1 MAHPSAAKYRG
12 KWWREAF
19 EKDDWR
25 IFEDFRYFLFHVWRF
40 LELPEPT
47 PLQYDIAKYLQHGPR
62 RKIIEAYRGVGKSWI
77 TSAFVCWLL
86 LRDPQEKI
94 LVVSASKDRAD
105 QFSTFTL
112 RLISEMP
119 LLAHLRPR
127 PDQRQSMI
135 AFDVGPAMPDHSP
148 SVKSVGVFGQLTG
161 SRANR
166 IIPDDVEV
174 PNNSETQ
181 QMRDK
186 LAERVKEFDAI
197 LKPGGSID
205 YLGTPQTEESLYN
218 KMPAR
223 GYEIRVWPAR
233 YPKAEDVAKTYG
245 DTLAPIVALA
255 LEKNP
260 DLGGKPTDAV
270 RFDHEDLLEREL
282 SYGRSGFAL
291 QFMLDTRLSD
301 QDRYPLKLSD
311 LVVFAC
317 NPDVAPEKIVW
328 SGNPEYVVQDL
339 ECVGLSGDR
348 YYRAATQFG
357 EWLPYTGS
365 LLYIDPS
372 GRGKDETAWAVIKML
387 NGYLYLPG
395 AGGFQGGYEPE
406 TLEGLAKL
414 AKDHAINLVQIE
426 DNFGDGMFTALL
438 RPVMAKHYP
447 VTIEEVKVSRT
458 KELRIISTLE
468 PVLNSHRL
476 IVDPSVIKND
486 RASTKHL
493 PPDKALRYQLF
504 YQLSRLTKEK
514 GSLAQDDRLDAL
526 AGAVKYW
533 TDKIGMDADQ
543 RIKDRQEQLALD
555 AYELA
560 FHADISTDG
569 FAIGLNLEQARQVV
583 RARGGN
589 KRMDMV

>member
-1 MAHPSAAKYRG
+1 MANPASKYRG
-12 KWWREAF
+12 AWWREVF
-19 EKDDWR
+19 DEDDWR

-47 PLQYDIAKYLQHGPR
+47 PLQYDIARYLQHGPR
-62 RKIIEAYRGVGKSWI
+62 RKVIEAYRGVGKSWI

-135 AFDVGPAMPDHSP
+135 AFDVGPALPDHSP
-148 SVKSVGVFGQLTG
+148 SVKSVGIFGQLTG

-181 QMRDK
+181 PMRDK
-186 LAERVKEFDAI
+186 LSERVKEFDAI
-197 LKPGGSID
+197 VKPGGSID

-218 KMPAR
+218 KLPAR
-223 GYEIRVWPAR
+223 GYEVRVWCAR
-233 YPKAEDVAKTYG
+233 YPKPEDVAKTYG
-245 DTLAPIVALA
+245 DTLAPILAQA

-260 DLGGKPTDAV
+260 SLAGTPTDAV

-301 QDRYPLKLSD
+301 QDRYPLKLGD
-311 LVVFAC
+311 LIIFAC

-348 YYRAATQFG
+348 YYRAAVTFG
-357 EWLPYTGS
+357 TWQPYTGS

-372 GRGKDETAWAVIKML
+372 GRGKDETGYAVIKML
-387 NGYLYLPG
+387 NGYLYMPD

-406 TLEGLAKL
+406 VLQGLAEIARKN
-414 AKDHAINLVQIE
+414 AVNLVQIE
-426 DNFGDGMFTALL
+426 DNFGDGMFTALI
-438 RPVMAKHYP
+438 RPVLAKVHP
-447 VTIEEVKVSRT
+447 CQIEDVKVSRA
-458 KELRIISTLE
+458 KELRIINTLE

-476 IVDPSVIKND
+476 VVDPAVIKND
-486 RASTKHL
+486 RASASHL

-504 YQLSRLTKEK
+504 YQLSRITKER
-514 GSLAQDDRLDAL
+514 GSLAQDDRLDAV
-526 AGAVKYW
+526 AGAA
-533 TDKIGMDADQ
+533 TAPTRDTPAQ
-543 RIKDRQEQLALD
+543 RVPRPRPR
-555 AYELA
+555 
-560 FHADISTDG
+560 
-569 FAIGLNLEQARQVV
+569 QARVRQSFSGSV
-583 RARGGN
+583 RAL
-589 KRMDMV
+589 MPTH